1 MKRWIAVITMIALA
15 LCGTG
20 ISAFAEG
27 EQPPLPERP
36 EITNSNMV
44 ILYEESTD
52 TLLYTKKIDSTNPPA
67 SMTKVMTAV
76 LVLEHDPELKGT
88 TTVSADA
95 ISNKYC
101 YWMTDNHLRAGEEL
115 SVWDLMNY
123 LLIPSGNEAGT
134 VLAEYVAGDIPTFL
148 SMMNAKAKEL
158 GMKHTTY
165 YDPHGLSE
173 DNRVTCEDMLLLCR
187 YAMTF
192 ENFRKIVSTKQGNL
206 PENDKRVYPIRY
218 STTNRVMNPRGQSR
232 YDTGFSEDIIGIKTG
247 YISAAGNNLACCMVH
262 DDLTFYSV
270 VMRAHDEQQPDGT
283 WLEGHYMDTR
293 DLMVWA
299 RSFRKFGYAAGEEA
313 AIVAK
318 GLRSAPI
325 RLLAKDDIYALGQTG
340 VDQKIELNRVGL
352 KVMAGDELGKLIL
365 TDEFGNVRETPLLA
379 AEDVFIG
386 PAFYGMI
393 FATAAMAAA
402 AVILIL
408 RRRKKAQQP
417 GKADEEH

>member
-1 MKRWIAVITMIALA
+1 MKRLLAVCLTLVML
-15 LCGTG
+15 LGSM
-20 ISAFAEG
+20 SAVSFAEN
-27 EQPPLPERP
+27 EALPERP
-36 EITNSNMV
+36 VITNSHMV

-52 TLLYTKKIDSTNPPA
+52 TILYEKRVDSTNAPA

-95 ISNKYC
+95 ISDKYC
-101 YWMTDNHLRAGEEL
+101 YWMTDNHLQAGEEL

-134 VLAEYVAGDIPTFL
+134 VLAEYVAGSIPAFID
-148 SMMNAKAKEL
+148 MMNAKAKEL
-158 GMKHTTY
+158 GMTRTHY
-165 YDPHGLSE
+165 SDPHGLSE
-173 DNRVTCEDMLLLCR
+173 INRITCEDMLKLCR

-206 PENDKRVYPIRY
+206 PENEFRSYPIRY

-247 YISAAGNNLACCMVH
+247 YIRVAGNNLACCMVH

-270 VMRAHDEQQPDGT
+270 VMHAHDEEQPDGT
-283 WLEGHYMDTR
+283 WLEGHFMDTR

-299 RSFRKFGYAAGEEA
+299 RSFQKFGYAAGEE
-313 AIVAK
+313 VTTLTK
-318 GLRSAPI
+318 GVRSTAI

-340 VDQKIELNRVGL
+340 VDQKVELDKIPLRIH
-352 KVMAGDELGKLIL
+352 AGDVLGKLVI
-365 TDEFGNVRETPLLA
+365 TDEFENVRETELVA
-379 AEDVFIG
+379 AEDAFVG
-386 PAFYGMI
+386 PIFYVI
-393 FATAAMAAA
+393 PCVAVALAIVA
-402 AVILIL
+402 AVLIS
-408 RRRKKAQQP
+408 RSHKKNA
-417 GKADEEH
+417 